1 MLKRRHFT
9 ALAGATALSAPM
21 VARGQARWKPEKP
34 ITIYN
39 PFAAG
44 GVTDVHIRML
54 GETVT
59 KVLGQQVIV
68 DVKAGAAGTLAPAML
83 VNAKPDGQTLACM
96 SINSLRYPHYQKTT
110 WDPLKDFTYISG
122 LSGYT
127 MGIVVKSTAPWQ
139 TLEDLIAAG
148 KKEPEKYNFG
158 TSGIGGT
165 GQLMMIEVD
174 QATGAKF
181 THVPYKGGAEWMQA
195 LLSDQVHFLADA
207 SQWAPFVDNGQ
218 CRILALA
225 TEQRLEKY
233 KDVPTLI
240 ERGIN
245 VVGQSPYGIVGP
257 KGMPP
262 EVVEFDLSRLQGGDG
277 RAQGQRVPGEVL
289 PAAVVQ
295 EPGRVPR
302 LRREVLCRGEAAAHQ
317 GGTGAGLSL
326 RLPIV
331 IAGEVPASGRGVRTL
346 RSTSPP
352 REGLRNE

>member
-83 VNAKPDGQTLACM
+83 LNAKPDGQTLACM

-139 TLEDLIAAG
+139 TLEELIAAG

-165 GQLMMIEVD
+165 GQLMMIEVE

-207 SQWAPFVDNGQ
+207 AQWAPFVDNGQ
-218 CRILALA
+218 CRILAH
-225 TEQRLEKY
+225 
-233 KDVPTLI
+233 
-240 ERGIN
+240 
-245 VVGQSPYGIVGP
+245 
-257 KGMPP
+257 
-262 EVVEFDLSRLQGGDG
+262 GD
-277 RAQGQRVPGEVL
+277 RA
-289 PAAVVQ
+289 A
-295 EPGRVPR
+295 
-302 LRREVLCRGEAAAHQ
+302 
-317 GGTGAGLSL
+317 
-326 RLPIV
+326 
-331 IAGEVPASGRGVRTL
+331 
-346 RSTSPP
+346 P
-352 REGLRNE
+352 REIQGRRRP